1 MQVKEAA
8 CYNALYQ
15 DALTTIRQ
23 SWLDKGV
30 PPEEY
35 DESERHAEMQIS
47 AIEKRLACDEPIED
61 LLVPQD
67 NGNPVLAIPESLS
80 N

>member
-8 CYNALYQ
+8 HYNALYQ
-15 DALTTIRQ
+15 DALAAIRQ

-30 PPEEY
+30 SAEEY
-35 DESERHAEMQIS
+35 EESERRAETQIS
-47 AIEKRLACDEPIED
+47 AIEKRLARDEPIED